1 MGPNNINHLSGMSQV
16 LLKLT
21 PVVMNGQKGD
31 DNRDKMVI
39 GRHRA
44 VHSGKVDILQER
56 KEWVLRFQNISISWS
71 IQCMYSGN
79 GFKQISGNA
88 LDLREEALPVGDHG
102 QLGLGELLKIHHDD
116 LLEVSHPVVLEQLHL
131 HLR

>member
-1 MGPNNINHLSGMSQV
+1 MDTNINHLSGMSQV

-21 PVVMNGQKGD
+21 QVVMNGQKGD

-56 KEWVLRFQNISISWS
+56 NEWVLRFQNISISWS

-88 LDLREEALPVGDHG
+88 LDLWEEALPVGDHG
-102 QLGLGELLKIHHDD
+102 QLGLGELLEIHHDD
-116 LLEVSHPVVLEQLHL
+116 LLEVRHPVVLEQLHL
-131 HLR
+131 HLK